1 MTMIPRPYRS
11 LIVIAAAAL
20 CVVGCS
26 KEATSPTSAAAS
38 PSTKNLPAKV
48 CATLR
53 KVAPWLVNPT
63 PELGPSAQNPAIAR
77 GRFAANFLPDFTDS
91 TEEMMEMQSRV
102 DDIASKDCPAER
114 GVVLRATGTSSLHE
128 ALN

>member
-1 MTMIPRPYRS
+1 MNSHPRHS
-11 LIVIAAAAL
+11 LILLTAATLFVA
-20 CVVGCS
+20 GCS

-53 KVAPWLVNPT
+53 KVTPWLVNPS